1 MHEMRS
7 PDPARARQQ
16 LDLFGD
22 PAPVGGRHAPQAR
35 PDRGGGYLN
44 ECTSPEVA
52 HWPQKNFAHLAHLP
66 DRERL
71 LIGELYAMG
80 LSRVL
85 LRIAETIGFDAF
97 MQVWGA
103 LESSPEVHHDASAG
117 LRLQMPR
124 LAAYRRYQRNR
135 FVEALAVA
143 GLTEAEIRATV
154 KARLGESI
162 SDRHTRRLMRAGR
175 IRT

>member
-1 MHEMRS
+1 MGGRQAP
-7 PDPARARQQ
+7 PDPS
-16 LDLFGD
+16 DG
-22 PAPVGGRHAPQAR
+22 
-35 PDRGGGYLN
+35 GGGYLD
-44 ECTSPEVA
+44 ECTTPEVA
-52 HWPQKNFAHLAHLP
+52 HQPPENFAHLADLP
-66 DRERL
+66 ERERL

-85 LRIAETIGFDAF
+85 LRLAETIGFDVF
-97 MQVWGA
+97 MEVWGV

-143 GLTEAEIRATV
+143 GMSEAEIRATV
-154 KARLGESI
+154 KSRLGESI

-175 IRT
+175 IRG

>member
-1 MHEMRS
+1 M
-7 PDPARARQQ
+7 
-16 LDLFGD
+16 
-22 PAPVGGRHAPQAR
+22 
-35 PDRGGGYLN
+35 
-44 ECTSPEVA
+44 
-52 HWPQKNFAHLAHLP
+52 LA
-66 DRERL
+66 
-71 LIGELYAMG
+71 ELYAMG

-85 LRIAETIGFDAF
+85 LRIAETIGVDAF
-97 MQVWGA
+97 MDVWGI

-143 GLTEAEIRATV
+143 GLSESEIRATV
-154 KARLGESI
+154 KSRLGESI

-175 IRT
+175 VRA